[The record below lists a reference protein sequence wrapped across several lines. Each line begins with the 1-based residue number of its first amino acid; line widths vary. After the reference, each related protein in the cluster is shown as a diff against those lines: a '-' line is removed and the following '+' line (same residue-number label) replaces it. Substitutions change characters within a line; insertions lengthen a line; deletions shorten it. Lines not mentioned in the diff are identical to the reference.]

1 MEEYSIA
8 AQVWEL
14 TRLLIF
20 FYIDGPKEFDDPK
33 VLYNPKEFDDPKVC
47 DDPKLPGMEVV
58 QLRHVRAGKE
68 LSPAG
73 WIPRCGQYYNETR
86 LNVFVMSDVF
96 VV

>member
-20 FYIDGPKEFDDPK
+20 FYIDG
-33 VLYNPKEFDDPKVC
+33 PKEFDDPKVC